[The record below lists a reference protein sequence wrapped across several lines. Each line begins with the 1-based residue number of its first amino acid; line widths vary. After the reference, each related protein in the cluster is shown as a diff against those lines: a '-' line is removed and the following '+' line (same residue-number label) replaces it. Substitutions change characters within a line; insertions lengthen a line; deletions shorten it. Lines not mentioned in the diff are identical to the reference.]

1 MITELMLLLIVIGAG
16 IVFVAWSNTRRRRQD
31 ALERRE
37 VEDSTGKLKQELER
51 TANEIIGRMENHVTH
66 LENVLDESERNR
78 TQLEGRVSELKKLLK
93 KSEGQS
99 GEIRDL
105 LARLE
110 DAGEEINSMQR
121 KMDVVERKLNLAMT
135 APLPIQNPVTIPQMT
150 TPLVPPIV
158 TPPINSSPFVPM
170 NTAPVTTMTPPPI
183 VQRNMPPAQVTPPV
197 EQKIPT
203 QVPPVEQRNTT
214 SAKATAPPIEQK
226 TKAPATKVTTSPA
239 EPINPLGP
247 ITVPQIIRQTSSV
260 KSEDKDFDK
269 ILEKSI
275 AESPK
280 PEEPL
285 KPRKSVVLSSENKKP
300 MTVVEAD
307 PVKIEATRKKL
318 TEASAEMAKS
328 SSAES
333 SNQAQNLQRKRRTS
347 RSTRDV
353 RKAALDA
360 IKAAEQSNALNEK
373 PIEEPRKKV
382 TAEGDLLPERRDL
395 KLETTNSSIIKEML
409 LSGMSIEEISRETGL
424 GRNAIELVQ
433 EVTRR
438 QLDRR

>member
-105 LARLE
+105 LARLD
-110 DAGEEINSMQR
+110 DAGAEVSSMQR
-121 KMDVVERKLNLAMT
+121 KMDAVERKLNLAMT
-135 APLPIQNPVTIPQMT
+135 TPLPTQQPLPMPQMT
-150 TPLVPPIV
+150 TPIITQPVAPI
-158 TPPINSSPFVPM
+158 
-170 NTAPVTTMTPPPI
+170 TPPPI
-183 VQRNMPPAQVTPPV
+183 ARRNPTPAQVTTPP
-197 EQKIPT
+197 
-203 QVPPVEQRNTT
+203 
-214 SAKATAPPIEQK
+214 AK
-226 TKAPATKVTTSPA
+226 
-239 EPINPLGP
+239 PINPLGP
-247 ITVPQIIRQTSSV
+247 ITIPQIIRPAPSPEV
-260 KSEDKDFDK
+260 EKKDFDK
-269 ILEKSI
+269 ILEETI
-275 AESPK
+275 AEPPK
-280 PEEPL
+280 VEKTPP
-285 KPRKSVVLSSENKKP
+285 PRSSIVLSPENKKP
-300 MTVVEAD
+300 IKVVEGD

-318 TEASAEMAKS
+318 TEASAEMAKNFS
-328 SSAES
+328 QES
-333 SNQAQNLQRKRRTS
+333 DGNQAQSLQRKRRSS

-360 IKAAEQSNALNEK
+360 IKAAEESSAVKVNPDEKSQSKISQKE
-373 PIEEPRKKV
+373 
-382 TAEGDLLPERRDL
+382 LLPERRDL
-395 KLETTNSSIIKEML
+395 KLETTNSAIIKEML
-409 LSGMSIEEISRETGL
+409 LAGMSIEDISRETGL

-433 EVTRR
+433 ELTRR
-438 QLDRR
+438 QLERR